1 MVTLNELNLICD
13 IRDLLKHL
21 NLSVSIILTH
31 DPESVNSLWAVEVQ
45 ASVMIEGASYGTLRQ
60 TPWFP
65 EDKTFTEDRG
75 EWEREIDSLAM
86 VIAVAM
92 GRRVFTR

>member
-1 MVTLNELNLICD
+1 MQVQLTKLNEVCD

-21 NLSVSIILTH
+21 NLSVSIIM
-31 DPESVNSLWAVEVQ
+31 DPPATVWAVEVH
-45 ASVMIEGASYGTLRQ
+45 ARTTIEGASYGVLKQ

-65 EDKTFTEDRG
+65 EDKRFTDD
-75 EWEREIDSLAM
+75 EWKIEIDSLAS

-92 GRRVFTR
+92 GHRVFYR